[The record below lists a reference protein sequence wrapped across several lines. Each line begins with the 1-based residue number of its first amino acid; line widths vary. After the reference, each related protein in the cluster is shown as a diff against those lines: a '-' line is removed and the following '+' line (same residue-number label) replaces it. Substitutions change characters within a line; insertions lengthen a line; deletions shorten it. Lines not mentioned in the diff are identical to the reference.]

1 MDEDTGSQQQSGGAA
16 AEGAARGTGT
26 TERRRNPELV
36 RMLGLEPE
44 DLLDPGKS
52 MLSGGLQR
60 LWATQRAM
68 ELPLKT
74 EQEEEEEGRELT
86 KEEKEELEYQRL
98 KAIEDSPCCKAV
110 PDEEPEA
117 PPPLWRSMTGIFPEN
132 ERAMSPAG
140 RAMRLEEFVD
150 VVMKLLRYEMEQEQ
164 AKPNIYHTVFWD
176 PLPQVCFALGIA
188 RAQLTRLSREATG
201 LSAHELV
208 DAIRVEKV
216 KEKMKE
222 EVRKRIQNSESRMQK
237 GTEGLTTEDAEDTED
252 GLKRKAT
259 VASVY
264 AEIKKERKGPQFHR
278 GVWALGFGFP
288 NYLRFYRACLFY
300 YRLAPQQLE
309 LVAIQE
315 VLAEENGGET
325 AGTEAG
331 TTTAGTEAGATDGSE
346 AEKKEEEA
354 RVREACAQVRARH
367 VQFFTEIT
375 RRVWQEVYEG
385 GKGAEAAAG

>member
-1 MDEDTGSQQQSGGAA
+1 
-16 AEGAARGTGT
+16 
-26 TERRRNPELV
+26 
-36 RMLGLEPE
+36 MLGLEPE
-44 DLLDPGKS
+44 DLLDPGRT

-74 EQEEEEEGRELT
+74 EQEEEDEGRELT

-110 PDEEPEA
+110 PDEEPEP
-117 PPPLWRSMTGIFPEN
+117 PPPLWQSMTGIFPEN
-132 ERAMSPAG
+132 ERVMSPAG
-140 RAMRLEEFVD
+140 RAMRLEEFID
-150 VVMKLLRYEMEQEQ
+150 VVMKLLRYEMEQEK

-176 PLPQVCFALGIA
+176 PLPQVCFSLGIA

-216 KEKMKE
+216 KEKMKAA
-222 EVRKRIQNSESRMQK
+222 VRERFQKKR
-237 GTEGLTTEDAEDTED
+237 TAEDAEEAED
-252 GLKRKAT
+252 GLKEKAT

-309 LVAIQE
+309 LVAIEE
-315 VLAEENGGET
+315 VLAEENGRET

-331 TTTAGTEAGATDGSE
+331 ATTAGTEAGATTAGTEAGATTAEDGSE

-354 RVREACAQVRARH
+354 RVRAACAQVRARH

>member
-1 MDEDTGSQQQSGGAA
+1 
-16 AEGAARGTGT
+16 
-26 TERRRNPELV
+26 
-36 RMLGLEPE
+36 MLGLEPE
-44 DLLDPGKS
+44 DLLDPGRT

-110 PDEEPEA
+110 PDEEPEP

-132 ERAMSPAG
+132 ERVMSPAG

-150 VVMKLLRYEMEQEQ
+150 VVMKLLRYEMEQEK

-216 KEKMKE
+216 KERMKE
-222 EVRKRIQNSESRMQK
+222 EVRRFLDGETGGRGDGGKRNGGGRLEAGGRSN
-237 GTEGLTTEDAEDTED
+237 GTEKLTTEDTEDTED
-252 GLKRKAT
+252 GLEEKVT

-315 VLAEENGGET
+315 VLAEESGRET
-325 AGTEAG
+325 AC
-331 TTTAGTEAGATDGSE
+331 TEAGATDRSE

-354 RVREACAQVRARH
+354 RVRTACAAVKARH